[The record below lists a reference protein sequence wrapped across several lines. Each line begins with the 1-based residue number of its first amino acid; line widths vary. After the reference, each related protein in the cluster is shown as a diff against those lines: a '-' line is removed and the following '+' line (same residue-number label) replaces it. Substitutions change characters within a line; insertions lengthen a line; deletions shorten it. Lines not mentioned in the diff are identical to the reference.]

1 MWVSTRAAEPNPA
14 VEAPED
20 AEVDAE
26 ALASPLR
33 RCRWLVL
40 VLAAEL
46 AAAAIADVEEEP
58 VEEPLMDAVGGTPPL
73 RAKELLRA
81 PWRERLLR
89 RLGVGAA
96 LVSRER
102 LLVRAATT
110 GDGVAANVTLRKDA
124 VPAAG
129 CLFSAPLEEVE
140 VALALLSAR
149 ARRVPTGLA

>member
-1 MWVSTRAAEPNPA
+1 M
-14 VEAPED
+14 EAPED

-40 VLAAEL
+40 VLVAEL
-46 AAAAIADVEEEP
+46 AAVAIADVEEEP
-58 VEEPLMDAVGGTPPL
+58 VAVGGTAPL

-129 CLFSAPLEEVE
+129 CLFSAPLEEAEE

-149 ARRVPTGLA
+149 TRRVPTGLA